1 MNCKFNILVE
11 ILMMLETKEVVVG
24 GVVGGVVVVTKS

>member
-11 ILMMLETKEVVVG
+11 ILMMLEIKEVVVG